1 MDADGTATQWRPIL
15 FNGGRFN
22 ACVFWL
28 LALVMA
34 VGCATPPPPP
44 ASAPRPRPSIP
55 ADGLVTQRAVLTAR
69 GRQFALNGYL
79 ALSAAGG
86 KRLIVTQSFGQVLAD
101 VLIKPNG
108 SVRVVRSSPM
118 LRPEWIRRYVAADLE
133 CLFGDAPGTPCP
145 VRALSTNHFLI
156 ERRWYKLDLQIVE
169 TKPGPQ
175 TPELF
180 DETRPTP

>member
-1 MDADGTATQWRPIL
+1 MDADGIATQLRPIL
-15 FNGGRFN
+15 FNGSRN

-28 LALVMA
+28 LTLVVA
-34 VGCATPPPPP
+34 VGCATPPPG
-44 ASAPRPRPSIP
+44 SAPRETRSLLT
-55 ADGLVTQRAVLTAR
+55 DGLVTQRAVLTAR

-79 ALSAAGG
+79 ALSATGG

-101 VLIKPNG
+101 VLVKPDG

-133 CLFGDAPGTPCP
+133 CLFGDGPGTECP
-145 VRALSTNHFLI
+145 VRKLSATHFLI

-169 TKPGPQ
+169 TKLGPQ
-175 TPELF
+175 APELF
-180 DETRPTP
+180 DETHQATP